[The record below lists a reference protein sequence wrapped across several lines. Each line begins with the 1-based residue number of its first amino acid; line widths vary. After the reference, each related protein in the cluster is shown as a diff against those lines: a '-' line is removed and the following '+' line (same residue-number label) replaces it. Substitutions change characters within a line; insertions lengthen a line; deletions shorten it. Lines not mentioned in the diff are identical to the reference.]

1 MPVHSL
7 EYYINRSWLAAL
19 QLGALALVLG
29 AFAYMQDRI
38 AYATGAGGAGWLIA
52 GITPLLLGL
61 MMPLFAYAAG
71 AIINQA
77 MPSADD
83 MRHQAVWVAFG
94 QAMGATLTLL
104 GAFRAGAVGAVKDGV
119 SSADHPHAQLSH
131 FYPDALWPSSIYKR
145 VFQGILQ
152 PACRYER

>member
-1 MPVHSL
+1 MPVHLL

-19 QLGALALVLG
+19 QLGVLALVLG
-29 AFAYMQDRI
+29 TFAYMQDRI
-38 AYATGAGGAGWLIA
+38 AYATGASGAQWLIA

-94 QAMGATLTLL
+94 QAMGAILTLL
-104 GAFRAGAVGAVKDGV
+104 GVFTLIGA
-119 SSADHPHAQLSH
+119 
-131 FYPDALWPSSIYKR
+131 AL
-145 VFQGILQ
+145 V
-152 PACRYER
+152 A